1 MRSLANLIKFLLVI
15 SALATTASCG
25 QIKADSTIN
34 STTQDNSIQ
43 TSDRSVSSIE
53 RAIDI
58 VQKQS
63 GVYFYRYAETIDP
76 IEPRID
82 YTIKYR
88 IFKESMIHDLRN
100 LIATN
105 KEYEPEFKAKC
116 LPVYDVGLE
125 FKDQS
130 ETAMF
135 LFSYR
140 CNTIRYVE
148 GNQFKDFTPQRTA
161 FYKIF
166 EYEINENSATI
177 IDKK

>member
-1 MRSLANLIKFLLVI
+1 MRNYICVLRTLALVGVI
-15 SALATTASCG
+15 LTSVGCG
-25 QIKADSTIN
+25 QIKADSSANSSQQEKDNQTI
-34 STTQDNSIQ
+34 DNSIS
-43 TSDRSVSSIE
+43 TID

-63 GVYFYRYAETIDP
+63 GVYFYRYAETIDS
-76 IEPRID
+76 IDPRTD
-82 YTIKYR
+82 YTVKYR
-88 IFKESMIHDLRN
+88 IFRESIISDLRN
-100 LIATN
+100 LVASN
-105 KEYEPEFKAKC
+105 KEYQPEFKAKC

-125 FKDQS
+125 FKDES

-166 EYEINENSATI
+166 EYEINDDSATI